1 MARVRPRGI
10 SGRFSGVDWEGFL
23 AIRLSC
29 HSGAVSDSWP
39 HDLLDWYGAHARV
52 LPWRNP
58 PGAALPDD
66 PDWPYRVWLSE
77 VMLQQTTV
85 EAATPYFHAFTARWP
100 TVAALAACDD
110 DDLMQAWAG
119 LGYYA
124 RARNLL
130 ACARAVVAQH
140 GGRFPGEEA
149 ALRALPGIGDYTA
162 AAVAAFGFG
171 RDAVVIDGNV
181 ERVVTRL
188 LALAEPLPGARGAIR
203 AALATAMPAGR
214 AGDFAQGLMDL
225 ARRVC
230 TPRAPR
236 CLACPIAA
244 TCAGRQT
251 GAPEDFP
258 VKPAKKA
265 RPQRQGTA
273 WWIEAEGQVLLV
285 RRPAKGLLGG
295 MLALPSCDWRGQ
307 AAVPPLSG
315 DWQAM
320 GVVRHGFTHFELALT
335 VKALRLAAR
344 PELDGEWVAVGS
356 AATGLPTLFAK
367 AVQLVLAHARDD
379 GTNAA

>member
-1 MARVRPRGI
+1 
-10 SGRFSGVDWEGFL
+10 
-23 AIRLSC
+23 
-29 HSGAVSDSWP
+29 
-39 HDLLDWYGAHARV
+39 V

-58 PGAALPDD
+58 PGAPLPDD

-85 EAATPYFHAFTARWP
+85 EAATPYFQAFTARWP
-100 TVAALAACDD
+100 SVAALAAADD
-110 DDLMQAWAG
+110 GELMQAWAG

-140 GGRFPGEEA
+140 GGRFPGEET

-188 LALAEPLPGARGAIR
+188 LALRAPLPGARGAIR
-203 AALATAMPAGR
+203 AALAEVLPRGC

-230 TPRAPR
+230 TPKAPR
-236 CLACPIAA
+236 CLVCPIAA
-244 TCAGRQT
+244 ACAGRRT

-265 RPQRQGTA
+265 RPLRQGTA
-273 WWIEAEGQVLLV
+273 WWIEADGDVLLV
-285 RRPAKGLLGG
+285 ARPAKGLLGG
-295 MLALPSCDWRGQ
+295 MRALPSCDWRGGD
-307 AAVPPLSG
+307 APPPLAG
-315 DWQAM
+315 DWQM
-320 GVVRHGFTHFELALT
+320 LGVVRHGFTHFELELQ
-335 VKALRLAAR
+335 VMALRLAGR
-344 PELDGEWVAVGS
+344 PALDGSWVAVDK

-367 AVQLVLAHARDD
+367 AVQLALAMRAEA
-379 GTNAA
+379 GTMTP

>member
-1 MARVRPRGI
+1 VN
-10 SGRFSGVDWEGFL
+10 
-23 AIRLSC
+23 
-29 HSGAVSDSWP
+29 DSWP
-39 HDLLDWYGAHARV
+39 LALLDWYRAHARV

-66 PDWPYRVWLSE
+66 ADWPYRVWLSE

-85 EAATPYFHAFTARWP
+85 EAATPYFLGFTARWP
-100 TVAALAACDD
+100 TVAALAAADD
-110 DDLMQAWAG
+110 GDLMQAWAG

-130 ACARAVVAQH
+130 ACARAVVATH

-188 LALAEPLPGARGAIR
+188 LALAEPLPGARTAIR
-203 AALATAMPAGR
+203 AALAGVLPQGQ
-214 AGDFAQGLMDL
+214 AGDFAQALMDL

-230 TPRAPR
+230 TVKAPR
-236 CLACPIAA
+236 CLACPIAGA
-244 TCAGRQT
+244 CAGRRT

-265 RPQRQGTA
+265 RPTRQGTA
-273 WWIEAEGQVLLV
+273 WWIEVDGAVLLV

-295 MLALPSCDWRGQ
+295 MRALPSCNWRRRD
-307 AAVPPLSG
+307 APPPLAG
-315 DWQAM
+315 DWQKL
-320 GVVRHGFTHFELALT
+320 GVVRHGFTHFELELA
-335 VKALRLAAR
+335 VMALRLPVR
-344 PELDGEWVAVGS
+344 PDLAGEWVAADQ
-356 AATGLPTLFAK
+356 AATGMPTLFAK
-367 AVQLVLAHARDD
+367 AVQAALALRGDD
-379 GTNAA
+379 GKMGG

>member
-1 MARVRPRGI
+1 M
-10 SGRFSGVDWEGFL
+10 
-23 AIRLSC
+23 
-29 HSGAVSDSWP
+29 SDSWP
-39 HDLLDWYGAHARV
+39 LALLDWYAAHARV

-58 PGAALPDD
+58 PGAALPAD

-85 EAATPYFHAFTARWP
+85 EAATPYFQAFTARWP
-100 TVAALAACDD
+100 SVAALAAADD
-110 DDLMQAWAG
+110 GELMQAWAG

-140 GGRFPGEEA
+140 DGRFPGEEE

-188 LALAEPLPGARGAIR
+188 LALAEPLPGARAAIR
-203 AALATAMPAGR
+203 AALADVLPKAQ
-214 AGDFAQGLMDL
+214 AGDFAQALMDL

-230 TPRAPR
+230 TPKAPR
-236 CLACPIAA
+236 CLVCPIADA
-244 TCAGRQT
+244 CAGRRT
-251 GAPEDFP
+251 GAPEEFP

-265 RPQRQGTA
+265 RPTRQGTA
-273 WWIEAEGQVLLV
+273 WWIEVDGDVLLI
-285 RRPAKGLLGG
+285 RRPARGLLGG
-295 MLALPSCDWRGQ
+295 MLALPSCDWRGGD
-307 AAVPPLSG
+307 APPPLAG
-315 DWQAM
+315 DWQAL
-320 GVVRHGFTHFELALT
+320 GVVRHGFTHFELELT
-335 VKALRLAAR
+335 VQALRLPAR
-344 PELDGEWVAVGS
+344 PALDGEWVAADA

-367 AVQLVLAHARDD
+367 AVQLALALRSEA
-379 GTNAA
+379 GKMAP